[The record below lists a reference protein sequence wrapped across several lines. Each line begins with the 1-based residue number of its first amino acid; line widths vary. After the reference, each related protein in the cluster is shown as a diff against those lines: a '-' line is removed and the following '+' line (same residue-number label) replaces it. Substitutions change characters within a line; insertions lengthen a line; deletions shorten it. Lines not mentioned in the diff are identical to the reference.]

1 MEPYYYQSNE
11 FECPF
16 VMTKEILL
24 KVFDNELKQSR
35 DIQTFDLG
43 DNIPIYSWYTNKK
56 TFIEPSDVLGFTEY
70 VLFNYANAFKYLD
83 DETLTYRLIYEAKK
97 LRNQSLGSIINN
109 ESYDYLISQAIINKD
124 TRKVK
129 QNDSVRFL
137 KNPYY
142 RGSNE
147 DFKIQINQLINKEV
161 VCKNHKLI
169 SNSISDYDLN
179 QDRLTKGILATLTGK
194 SLATIKNYLNKYQ
207 ELNEMFE
214 IIKKNSGTESQF
226 KNSQYN
232 QNKISKMAK
241 KE

>member
-11 FECPF
+11 FDYPF

-35 DIQTFDLG
+35 DNQKFDLG
-43 DNIPIYSWYTNKK
+43 DNIPRYSWYTNKK
-56 TFIEPSDVLGFTEY
+56 TFIESSDVLGFTEY

-83 DETLTYRLIYEAKK
+83 DETLTDRLIYESKK
-97 LRNQSLGSIINN
+97 LRNQSLGSVINN

-124 TRKVK
+124 TRIVK
-129 QNDSVRFL
+129 PNDTVRFL

-142 RGSNE
+142 RGSNK
-147 DFKIQINQLINKEV
+147 DFKIQINQLLNKEV

-169 SNSISDYDLN
+169 SDSISDYDLN
-179 QDRLTKGILATLTGK
+179 QKRLTKDILANVTGK

-207 ELNEMFE
+207 ELNFQ
-214 IIKKNSGTESQF
+214 KNYLGHWAR
-226 KNSQYN
+226 
-232 QNKISKMAK
+232 KMNASFA
-241 KE
+241 